1 MTIPLSPNNNNKKS
15 SIEQINIK
23 NKKPIQIF
31 IVVLKPGLARQID
44 PGLG

>member
-1 MTIPLSPNNNNKKS
+1 MTIPLSPNNNKKNS

-31 IVVLKPGLARQID
+31 IVVLKPGSAWQVD
-44 PGLG
+44 PGPG